1 MHSNATTLT
10 LGPLMNSIET
20 AFDGV
25 MQVGECPLWHP
36 QEAALYWVDID
47 GCAVHRLDP
56 ASGEH
61 RQWPMASEPSALA
74 HSSNGG
80 LIVALRSGIVH
91 LNTQDGSLNDIAGA
105 PYDTAMVRFNDGRTD
120 GAGRLWIGTIYEPR
134 NLQAAQMYC
143 LERGELKLVWSG
155 GMTVSNGLA
164 FSPDWRTL
172 YHADTTTHRIDR
184 RDFDVA
190 SGAVSEAHLFH
201 QFASDKSA
209 PDYGGRPD
217 GAAVDSAGNYW
228 CAMFEGARLLQF
240 APDGAV
246 LREVALPVRC
256 PTMVA
261 FGGADLRTLYITSAS
276 AKRSAAELER
286 YPLSG
291 CLLSLRVEI
300 AGRAEPAY
308 AE

>member
-1 MHSNATTLT
+1 
-10 LGPLMNSIET
+10 MNTIET
-20 AFDGV
+20 VCEGV

-47 GCAVHRLDP
+47 GCCVHRLDP
-56 ASGEH
+56 ASGER

-91 LNTQDGSLNDIAGA
+91 MNPQDGSLNDIAGA
-105 PYDTAMVRFNDGRTD
+105 PYDTAITRFNDGRTD
-120 GAGRLWIGTIYEPR
+120 GAGRFWIGTIYEPR

-143 LERGELKLVWSG
+143 LERGQLRLVWSG

-164 FSPDWRTL
+164 FSPDQRTL
-172 YHADTTTHRIDR
+172 YHADTTSHKIDR
-184 RDFDVA
+184 RNFDLA
-190 SGAVSEAHLFH
+190 SGAISEAHLFH

-209 PDYGGRPD
+209 PNYGGRPD

-240 APDGAV
+240 APDGTI
-246 LREVALPVRC
+246 LRDVPLPVRC

-276 AKRSAAELER
+276 HNRSAAELER

-291 CLLSLRVEI
+291 HLLSLRVET

-308 AE
+308 LE